1 MSHDVKGTQG
11 KTSITGMRWAVFFS
25 TGQGGLKEKNLETGR
40 GKMVGTREF
49 HQTENTNID
58 FPIVFL

>member
-1 MSHDVKGTQG
+1 MMSKEHQG
-11 KTSITGMRWAVFFS
+11 RQVSQGCVGHLGSLFS